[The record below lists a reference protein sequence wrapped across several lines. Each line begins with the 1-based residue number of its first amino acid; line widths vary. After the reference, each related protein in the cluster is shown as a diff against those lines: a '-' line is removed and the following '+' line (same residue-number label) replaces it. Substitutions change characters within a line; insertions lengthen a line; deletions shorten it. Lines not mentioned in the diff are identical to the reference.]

1 MCGRYRRTTR
11 EEELARRWSI
21 PIPVQS
27 DLPISWDVPPS
38 NEVLAIRVR
47 RDTKAQSFDWLRWG
61 LIPYWFKDKRI
72 AYSTIVARVQTI
84 ATSPAVQRGF
94 QKRGNLRAAY
104 ELHGSGTI
112 L

>member
-27 DLPISWDVPPS
+27 DLPISGNVAPS
-38 NEVLAIRVR
+38 TAVLAIRIR

-61 LIPYWFKDKRI
+61 LIPFWSKDKRI
-72 AYSTIVARVQTI
+72 AYSTINARAESLIGPRRFDRHFKNVADLITPVPL
-84 ATSPAVQRGF
+84 TS
-94 QKRGNLRAAY
+94 
-104 ELHGSGTI
+104 
-112 L
+112 

>member
-27 DLPISWDVPPS
+27 DLPISWNVTPS
-38 NEVLAIRVR
+38 TEVLAIRVR

-61 LIPYWFKDKRI
+61 LIPYWSKDTRI
-72 AYSTIVARVQTI
+72 AYSTINARAETI
-84 ATSPAVQRGF
+84 DTTPDVSAGIPKTSVPD
-94 QKRGNLRAAY
+94 
-104 ELHGSGTI
+104 SGGWI